1 LLVLSLYGQYKLEG
15 SSSFVP
21 KYFKI
26 LSAGGSRKPEE
37 LLMEA
42 GIDISR
48 QEFWQQGFDYVQ
60 ELIQQLKALAP

>member
-1 LLVLSLYGQYKLEG
+1 
-15 SSSFVP
+15 
-21 KYFKI
+21 

-48 QEFWQQGFDYVQ
+48 EEFWQQGFDYVQ
-60 ELIQQLKALAP
+60 EMIQQLKALAL